1 MNRGF
6 IADAKVRKV
15 GKVRK
20 TGALL
25 THKRGRARRSEK
37 RKRKRKRD
45 LVHGIKMI
53 RDWDGLLVSRFVGD
67 NGGGVLAVREVK
79 RTANEWVGMSCL

>member
-20 TGALL
+20 AGALL
-25 THKRGRARRSEK
+25 TRKRGRARRSE
-37 RKRKRKRD
+37 KRKRKRD

-53 RDWDGLLVSRFVGD
+53 RDWDGLLVSRSVGD
-67 NGGGVLAVREVK
+67 NGGGVLVVARDKQGDEGSEK
-79 RTANEWVGMSCL
+79 NCK